1 MFSRSFY
8 EAVIGFTMYFKTLQQ
23 TPQDVLPIRG
33 GGCSRTEFYEIQ
45 DEVGTKFRTRFNNYY
60 LSGYM
65 QMWYNYFGLEY
76 PYKIMR

>member
-23 TPQDVLPIRG
+23 NPKKILPIRG
-33 GGCSRTEFYEIQ
+33 GCCSRTEFYEIQ
-45 DEVGTKFRTRFNNYY
+45 DELGNKYSTNFSNYY
-60 LSGYM
+60 HSTYM
-65 QMWYNYFGLEY
+65 QLWYEYFGLKY